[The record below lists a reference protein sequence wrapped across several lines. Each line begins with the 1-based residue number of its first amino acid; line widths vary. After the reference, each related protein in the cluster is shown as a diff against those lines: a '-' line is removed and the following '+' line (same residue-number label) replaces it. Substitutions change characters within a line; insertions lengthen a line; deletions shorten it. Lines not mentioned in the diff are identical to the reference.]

1 MPKAYLFMIQI
12 MCLNEIYKSTNNQ
25 QMQKIINIK
34 CQLKDTV
41 SEMLPEIRRFYT
53 ILLCNNS

>member
-12 MCLNEIYKSTNNQ
+12 MCLNEIYKNTNNQ

-53 ILLCNNS
+53 ISLYNNL